1 MAIQGTGRTTFTKV
15 EDYSI
20 VFRLND
26 VRCEILNFDTVKGME
41 GATFEADFLNG
52 TEPCTV
58 TRAIITCYAG
68 DGSVLGSPIEV
79 NDTSAAVVDGGNLYL
94 SKDCKSIACEAYL
107 GSRKICSSTIAVVR
121 NGESVSVKSVT
132 YKYINNA
139 DANANLNWDTAAS
152 SATFPT
158 VKPDKGKY
166 MYVMTIVKYT
176 DGSSTNSVS
185 TSYTPTDG
193 TGVTVSTSVTYA
205 VTTDNK
211 QPADISLTSVPSD
224 LKVGD
229 YLWSKTVVTYKGV
242 NTQTTTSIAVS
253 RVGKD
258 GDKGYSLHMLYSTV
272 EKPGANAPISTS
284 MQSGYDYI
292 YVYSDQNPKDDIE
305 RGRNQTF
312 KKIKGADGKDAY
324 TYEIY
329 LSASVLKGDST
340 GKLNSSDS
348 VSVYAHIVKLSGGTA
363 TDVTNVN
370 EACFT
375 ISRTTDSGNTAN
387 FPPQA
392 FTSYTLRA
400 FGTGVKTWN
409 FALYAGGK
417 FLKTVT
423 LPVVRNGA
431 SGDGTPATVYTIEPW
446 GSISASGTLKDA
458 NTIRVTVKGNVKA
471 YKTTGDKKEEY
482 SSQPQS
488 WRLSIGGTN
497 YDGTATFNNNAS
509 NNIISFSLTQDYSIS
524 GTVPGSANIA
534 LFSDSS
540 HSKQLASLIVPV
552 SLNPGA
558 IQDINAKLG
567 TIQQTTTN
575 MQNTVNGMHGTIE
588 TIRQGQG
595 AIELKVQDLQNGGI
609 DTGKPHTSSQVDFR
623 TLDSNSFYPVLIRFK
638 DDGGV
643 RHTVEISRPLDSSY
657 GVPSYATHGGGF
669 SMRLIFSDVAND
681 WGSRE
686 GGQLRI
692 ESISQEWTGTSD
704 NPICPKIAQ
713 YYPFSIMVAWLRGGS
728 KYDVSVDCTDAYISG
743 IWPYMM
749 QVKSDSTLVPDA
761 VLLSPAA
768 WTTGQVNAQGGNPY
782 NLLKHDSGG
791 FYADTEN
798 EFLYRFGS
806 MTAGNTFAIVG
817 QPKDSK
823 QWFMATWHIG
833 RVSGSKVYVDISTYS
848 LKWQTQNP
856 LGIHMDDIL
865 GYIKK
870 GVSYSKSKWDSEH
883 GFGTSESLDN
893 TAVYANWVV
902 PRPILVI
909 GKESSATNG
918 VYRDRAVLEAVK
930 TCSEGSSVSFYSG
943 TYFDVSPLYG
953 TDGRRNVKPDLLAT
967 GIDIK
972 SHRIVATSDN
982 FTVRNNSGDQ
992 TFSIDKDGNIAGSG
1006 NASFRGKVY
1015 ASGGEFT
1022 GTVTAAKIY
1031 GTYINGGSITGTT
1044 ITGTTI
1050 TGSAITST
1058 SAGGKSVTKIVGGQL
1073 TTGTTNKLI
1082 IDTPSNEPGGVL
1094 RITQGSDDVVK
1105 LGVTDITG
1113 KAYADVKGA
1122 WKSETIAR
1130 NVCVGPYLMLG
1141 QWIGQGRGEDGNTFA
1156 FLSKNFMYVKHVD
1169 VEFFNVGGMR
1179 MTPVTL
1185 TDIDFA
1191 NHKTPQFRNP
1201 L

>member
-1 MAIQGTGRTTFTKV
+1 MAIKGTGRTTFTKA
-15 EDYSI
+15 EDYSV
-20 VFRLND
+20 VFRLNG
-26 VRCEILNFDTVKGME
+26 VRCEILNFDTVKGTE
-41 GATFEADFLNG
+41 RATFEADFLNG

-58 TRAIITCYAG
+58 TRAVITCHAA

-94 SKDCKSIACEAYL
+94 SKDCKSIACDAYL
-107 GSRKICSSTIAVVR
+107 GSRKICGSAIAVVR

-139 DANANLNWDTAAS
+139 DANASLNWDTAAS

-158 VKPDKGKY
+158 VRPDKGKY

-185 TSYTPTDG
+185 TSYTPT
-193 TGVTVSTSVTYA
+193 
-205 VTTDNK
+205 
-211 QPADISLTSVPSD
+211 
-224 LKVGD
+224 
-229 YLWSKTVVTYKGV
+229 
-242 NTQTTTSIAVS
+242 
-253 RVGKD
+253 
-258 GDKGYSLHMLYSTV
+258 
-272 EKPGANAPISTS
+272 
-284 MQSGYDYI
+284 
-292 YVYSDQNPKDDIE
+292 
-305 RGRNQTF
+305 
-312 KKIKGADGKDAY
+312 
-324 TYEIY
+324 
-329 LSASVLKGDST
+329 
-340 GKLNSSDS
+340 
-348 VSVYAHIVKLSGGTA
+348 
-363 TDVTNVN
+363 
-370 EACFT
+370 
-375 ISRTTDSGNTAN
+375 
-387 FPPQA
+387 
-392 FTSYTLRA
+392 
-400 FGTGVKTWN
+400 
-409 FALYAGGK
+409 
-417 FLKTVT
+417 
-423 LPVVRNGA
+423 
-431 SGDGTPATVYTIEPW
+431 DGTPATVYTIEPW

-471 YKTTGDKKEEY
+471 YKTTGDRKEEY

-497 YDGTATFNNNAS
+497 YDGTATFDNNAS

-540 HSKQLASLIVPV
+540 LSKQLASLIVPV

-567 TIQQTTTN
+567 TIQQTTTT

-595 AIELKVQDLQNGGI
+595 EINLKVQDLQNGEI

-623 TLDSNSFYPVLIRFK
+623 TLDSNNFYPVMIFANDEEGLR
-638 DDGGV
+638 
-643 RHTVEISRPLDSSY
+643 RTVEISRPLDAAYGTGKSY
-657 GVPSYATHGGGF
+657 MIHGSGF
-669 SMRLIFSDVAND
+669 SFRLVFSDIGNK
-681 WGSRE
+681 WGSFE
-686 GGQLRI
+686 AGQLRI
-692 ESISQEWTGTSD
+692 ESISQFWTAPSD
-704 NPICPKIAQ
+704 TPICPRIEQ
-713 YYPFSIMVAWLRGGS
+713 YYPFSFMVAWLRGGS
-728 KYDVSVDCTDAYISG
+728 QYDISVDCADAYISG

-749 QVKSDSTLVPDA
+749 QVASNPSWVPDA
-761 VLLSPAA
+761 VRIAPDT
-768 WTTGQVNAQGGNPY
+768 WTTEQVKAQGGNPY
-782 NLLKHDSGG
+782 NLLKHDDGG
-791 FYADTEN
+791 FYADTDN
-798 EFLYRFGS
+798 EYLYRFGS
-806 MTAGNTFAIVG
+806 VTAGITLAIVG

-823 QWFMATWHIG
+823 QWFVATWRITS
-833 RVSGSKVYVDISTYS
+833 VSGSRIYVDTSTYG
-848 LKWQTQNP
+848 LLWQTQNP
-856 LGIHMDDIL
+856 LGIRMNML

-870 GVSYSKSKWDSEH
+870 GVSYSKSAWDSEK
-883 GFGTSESLDN
+883 GFGMSESLDN
-893 TAVYANWVV
+893 TAVHANWGVSS
-902 PRPILVI
+902 PILVI

-918 VYRDRAVLEAVK
+918 VYRDRAVLETVK
-930 TCSEGSSVSFYSG
+930 TCSEGSSVSFYSD

-992 TFSIDKDGNIAGSG
+992 TFSIDRDGNIVGSG

-1031 GTYINGGSITGTT
+1031 GTYISGGSITGTT

-1058 SAGGKSVTKIVGGQL
+1058 SADGKSVTKITGGQL
-1073 TTGTTNKLI
+1073 TSGTTNKLI
-1082 IDTPSNEPGGVL
+1082 IDTPGNEPGGVL

-1105 LGVTDITG
+1105 LGVTDATG
-1113 KAYADVKGA
+1113 KAYADIKGA
-1122 WKSETIAR
+1122 WENETIAR
-1130 NVCVGPYLMLG
+1130 NICAGPYLMLG
-1141 QWIGQGRGEDGNTFA
+1141 QWAGRWHGEDRNMFA

-1169 VEFFNVGGMR
+1169 AEFLNAGGMR

-1185 TDIDFA
+1185 TDIDFSHYRRLKDIDEA
-1191 NHKTPQFRNP
+1191 YMQFHGYSQYDHPSELYFWNSSEITFDLGDPAEHDDLGLVKNSGRILFIWQMGARIIFKGTPNP
-1201 L
+1201 TSGNTAACMYLGRKIRGETSIDSDCLGQLNILMSDGKHWVMHYMND